1 MIPFEKDKFNILNN
15 AHNNNDHLGINRTYN
30 KIKEN
35 GYFLD
40 NIINYIKNFIGNC
53 PNWIK
58 IKAGK
63 KPMQRQK

>member
-15 AHNNNDHLGINRTYN
+15 AHNNNDHLGINRAYN

-40 NIINYIKNFIGNC
+40 NIINDIKNFIGNC
-53 PNWIK
+53 PN
-58 IKAGK
+58 
-63 KPMQRQK
+63 

>member
-40 NIINYIKNFIGNC
+40 NIINDIKNFIGNC
-53 PNWIK
+53 PN
-58 IKAGK
+58 
-63 KPMQRQK
+63 